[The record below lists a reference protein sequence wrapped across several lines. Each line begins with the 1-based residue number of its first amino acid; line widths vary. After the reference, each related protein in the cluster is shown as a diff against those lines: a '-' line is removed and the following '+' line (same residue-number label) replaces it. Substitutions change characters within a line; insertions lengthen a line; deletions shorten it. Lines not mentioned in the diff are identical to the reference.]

1 MAVSRRQLIGD
12 KVSGL
17 CSGVSIVTGR
27 ATVFRVVKDAG
38 PGRGRERELV
48 GGDFFFFF
56 SLSHCLYGRGR
67 EFFSSLSHCL
77 HGRGRGFFPLCH
89 IVSTGLGTGLR
100 RYSKVPREPWWCTT
114 RGQSDS
120 FRPGHPGAYIGRRGP
135 CQGPSSRRKQLKL
148 GRSLWGLSL
157 R

>member
-38 PGRGRERELV
+38 PGKGRERGYIPLCHIV
-48 GGDFFFFF
+48 CTGGGG
-56 SLSHCLYGRGR
+56 S
-67 EFFSSLSHCL
+67 
-77 HGRGRGFFPLCH
+77 FFPLCH
-89 IVSTGLGTGLR
+89 IVCTGLGSGLR

>member
-38 PGRGRERELV
+38 PGKGRERGYFPLCHIV
-48 GGDFFFFF
+48 CTGGGGVFF

-67 EFFSSLSHCL
+67 EFF
-77 HGRGRGFFPLCH
+77 PLCH
-89 IVSTGLGTGLR
+89 IVCTGGGGGFFLFVTLF
-100 RYSKVPREPWWCTT
+100 PRDWE
-114 RGQSDS
+114 RG
-120 FRPGHPGAYIGRRGP
+120 
-135 CQGPSSRRKQLKL
+135 
-148 GRSLWGLSL
+148 
-157 R
+157 

>member
-1 MAVSRRQLIGD
+1 MAVSRRQLISD

-38 PGRGRERELV
+38 PGRGRVRGYFPLFHIV
-48 GGDFFFFF
+48 CTGGGVFFF
-56 SLSHCLYGRGR
+56 SLSHCLCGRGR
-67 EFFSSLSHCL
+67 E
-77 HGRGRGFFPLCH
+77 FFPLCH
-89 IVSTGLGTGLR
+89 IVCTGLGAGLR

-135 CQGPSSRRKQLKL
+135 CQGPPSRRKQLKL

>member
-1 MAVSRRQLIGD
+1 MAVSRRQ
-12 KVSGL
+12 
-17 CSGVSIVTGR
+17 SI
-27 ATVFRVVKDAG
+27 VVKDSG
-38 PGRGRERELV
+38 PGKGRERGYFPLCHIV
-48 GGDFFFFF
+48 CTGGGGFFFF

-67 EFFSSLSHCL
+67 EFFPLCHIVCT
-77 HGRGRGFFPLCH
+77 GGGGGFFPLCH
-89 IVSTGLGTGLR
+89 IFSTGLGAGLR

-135 CQGPSSRRKQLKL
+135 CQGPPSRRKQLEL

>member
-17 CSGVSIVTGR
+17 CSGVSIVTGTGDR
-27 ATVFRVVKDAG
+27 VPGRQRRGAREGTGTGTGRGVFSSLSHCLH
-38 PGRGRERELV
+38 GRGRV
-48 GGDFFFFF
+48 FFL

-67 EFFSSLSHCL
+67 EFF
-77 HGRGRGFFPLCH
+77 PLCH
-89 IVSTGLGTGLR
+89 IVCTGLGAGLR
-100 RYSKVPREPWWCTT
+100 RYSKVPREPWRCTT

-135 CQGPSSRRKQLKL
+135 CQGPPSRRKQLKL